1 MFAAHLRL
9 CDIDEF
15 ITVYVIAGEAETATA
30 ASA

>member
-1 MFAAHLRL
+1 MFTAHFRL

-15 ITVYVIAGEAETATA
+15 TTVYVITGEAETATA